1 MIVLC
6 HRDTRTNATGLRGFP
21 SAPRETG
28 FNAHVAA
35 AYQICI
41 RLNGILMFATIGQA
55 RTSMCLSEVPRPVSC
70 KGRISIRRKSKPS
83 LGTIRR
89 NEKATFYAL
98 ARSGREREARGR
110 RRFAKWL
117 YRASCCKPSRR
128 THVMSHRKVVLVTGA
143 SSGFGK
149 AIAGL
154 LAKRDLEVFGTSRH
168 PSANGSMPGVS
179 MGPLDVRMD
188 ESVRAC
194 VDTILD
200 RTGHLDILVN
210 NAGYVQGGA
219 IEEVTLEQAK
229 AQFETNFF
237 GAVRM
242 VKAVLPTMRKQGSGG
257 IINISSVAG
266 LIAAPFLGFYNAS
279 KFALEG
285 YT

>member
-1 MIVLC
+1 
-6 HRDTRTNATGLRGFP
+6 
-21 SAPRETG
+21 
-28 FNAHVAA
+28 
-35 AYQICI
+35 
-41 RLNGILMFATIGQA
+41 
-55 RTSMCLSEVPRPVSC
+55 
-70 KGRISIRRKSKPS
+70 
-83 LGTIRR
+83 
-89 NEKATFYAL
+89 
-98 ARSGREREARGR
+98 
-110 RRFAKWL
+110 
-117 YRASCCKPSRR
+117 
-128 THVMSHRKVVLVTGA
+128 MSHRKVVLVTGA

-154 LAKRDLEVFGTSRH
+154 LAKRELEVFGTSRH

-188 ESVRAC
+188 ESVRAG

-242 VKAVLPTMRKQGSGG
+242 VKAVLPTMRKQASGP

-266 LIAAPFLGFYNAS
+266 LIAAPFLGCYNAS
-279 KFALEG
+279 KLALEG
-285 YT
+285 YTESLRHKLKPFHTCRPPVEPGRSKTNIARHRQYEHQPTADYTP

>member
-6 HRDTRTNATGLRGFP
+6 HRDTPTNATGLPWLPLCSQGNVVQRSRCGRLPNLQRAQRNFDVCDDRRSADIHMSLRG
-21 SAPRETG
+21 SAPSFLQG
-28 FNAHVAA
+28 SHF
-35 AYQICI
+35 
-41 RLNGILMFATIGQA
+41 G
-55 RTSMCLSEVPRPVSC
+55 S
-70 KGRISIRRKSKPS
+70 KSKPS

-110 RRFAKWL
+110 RFAKWL
-117 YRASCCKPSRR
+117 YRASCCKHSRR
-128 THVMSHRKVVLVTGA
+128 IHVMSHRKVVLVTGA
-143 SSGFGK
+143 SSGFGN

-154 LAKRDLEVFGTSRH
+154 LAKKDLEVFGTSRH

-219 IEEVTLEQAK
+219 
-229 AQFETNFF
+229 
-237 GAVRM
+237 
-242 VKAVLPTMRKQGSGG
+242 S
-257 IINISSVAG
+257 
-266 LIAAPFLGFYNAS
+266 
-279 KFALEG
+279 
-285 YT
+285 